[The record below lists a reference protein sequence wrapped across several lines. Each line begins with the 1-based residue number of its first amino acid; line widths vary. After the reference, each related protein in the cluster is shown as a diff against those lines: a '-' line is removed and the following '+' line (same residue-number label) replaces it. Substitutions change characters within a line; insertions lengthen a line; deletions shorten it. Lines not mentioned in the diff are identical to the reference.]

1 MSNKNKKVFS
11 GEQVSNILE
20 GCVHFPLFISDC
32 PDVDIFEADIF
43 SALWVSDLGEDV
55 TPGIPEDLEI
65 VRELPNGQRTYA
77 RYALVDS
84 YTSFKKEEYDI
95 PPEMN

>member
-1 MSNKNKKVFS
+1 
-11 GEQVSNILE
+11 
-20 GCVHFPLFISDC
+20 
-32 PDVDIFEADIF
+32 
-43 SALWVSDLGEDV
+43 LWVSDLGEDV